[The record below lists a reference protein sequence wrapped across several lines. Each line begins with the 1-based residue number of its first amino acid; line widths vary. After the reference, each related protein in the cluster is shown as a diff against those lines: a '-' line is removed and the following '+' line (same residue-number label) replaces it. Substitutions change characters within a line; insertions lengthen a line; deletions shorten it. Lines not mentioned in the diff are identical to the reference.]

1 MARKSERVGRG
12 KCPMCGDRVTFHRT
26 AGGALNYECEADDC
40 GHSAYAHRGSAC
52 ERDWLASI
60 ERAAAPAP
68 VPAVEPMTPEKAN
81 AIGQEHDKHQA
92 RLGKNRPALLIG

>member
-52 ERDWLASI
+52 ERNWLASI
-60 ERAAAPAP
+60 EKPSAPVADPTPAPAPGPAP
-68 VPAVEPMTPEKAN
+68 VPAPPTRKS
-81 AIGQEHDKHQA
+81 
-92 RLGKNRPALLIG
+92 ALLIG

>member
-26 AGGALNYECEADDC
+26 AGGIVNYECEADDC
-40 GHSAYAHRGSAC
+40 GHSAYAMKGSKC

-60 ERAAAPAP
+60 ERAPAPVADPAPAP
-68 VPAVEPMTPEKAN
+68 QNDPAPTPAPTRKTSLL
-81 AIGQEHDKHQA
+81 
-92 RLGKNRPALLIG
+92 LG

>member
-60 ERAAAPAP
+60 EKAPAPVADPTPAPAP
-68 VPAVEPMTPEKAN
+68 VPAPVPAPPTRKS
-81 AIGQEHDKHQA
+81 
-92 RLGKNRPALLIG
+92 ALLIG